1 MLVNRL
7 IWDKHA
13 NGLGLLALAVCLA
26 AGSFYTP
33 APVRSSTAPP
43 AAGKQLQAG
52 ADAAAAAP
60 AAHKV

>member
-33 APVRSSTAPP
+33 APVRAP
-43 AAGKQLQAG
+43 AAPAASKQLQAG
-52 ADAAAAAP
+52 ADAAAAPP